1 MTPAPLQPNA
11 APTWRDALGAE
22 APPRPRNRTGRR
34 RLVFS
39 ALRLWVGLGLIVACT
54 VFGYLGY
61 RAWTINPASL
71 AAPAPSATLREITV
85 RGDGVLG
92 LGWVERTLDLRLGT
106 PLPSL
111 DLESLRLRLLRTGQ
125 VRVAV
130 VSRRFPDI
138 LAITLEERHPVL
150 RVRPRHD
157 EDAWLYVAR
166 DGHIFSGEGYSAE
179 TNAALPWLE
188 GMELVRRQTGIGFSP
203 VSGMDAVADLL
214 GTARA
219 SAPALAKEFQAI
231 SLARFT
237 LDGALLVRT
246 PAVAE
251 IVFGGRDDFYKQ
263 LARLDYIL
271 DDLQRRAPN
280 RAIRRIDLGIGNR
293 QVPVTFEE
301 PAPAPAVRRPAAPP
315 PRPSAYTPPVLF
327 QLPVQP

>member
-1 MTPAPLQPNA
+1 MTPSPIQPNA

-39 ALRLWVGLGLIVACT
+39 ALRLWTGLGLLLACT

-71 AAPAPSATLREITV
+71 AAPAPSATLREIAV

-92 LGWVERTLDLRLGT
+92 LAWVERTLDLRLGT
-106 PLPSL
+106 PLPGL
-111 DLESLRLRLLRTGQ
+111 DLEALRLRLLRSGQ

-130 VSRRFPDI
+130 VARRFPDT

-150 RVRPRHD
+150 RVRPRPGD
-157 EDAWLYVAR
+157 DAWLYIAR
-166 DGHIFSGEGYSAE
+166 DGHIFTGEGYSDE
-179 TNAALPWLE
+179 TNASLPWLE
-188 GMELVRRQTGIGFSP
+188 GLELTRNDTGVGYSP
-203 VSGMDAVADLL
+203 VSGMDSVADLL

-219 SAPALAKEFQAI
+219 SAPTLAKEFQSI
-231 SLARFT
+231 SLTRFAV
-237 LDGALLVRT
+237 DSALLVRT
-246 PAVAE
+246 ASVAE

-271 DDLQRRAPN
+271 DDLKRRAPT
-280 RAIRRIDLGIGNR
+280 RTIRRIDLGIGNR

-301 PAPAPAVRRPAAPP
+301 PPAAPAVRRPASSA

-327 QLPVQP
+327 QLPAQP